1 MSYELVIC
9 IVNSGFAGEVMDA
22 AKDAGAGGGT
32 IIRGRGTAAK
42 EAEEYFHITVQPE
55 KDVVLIVVPEDIKD
69 GVLREIYKKAGL
81 ETRGQGIAF
90 SMPVIDAVGLG
101 DPITKEEK
109 PE

>member
-42 EAEEYFHITVQPE
+42 EAEAKE
-55 KDVVLIVVPEDIKD
+55 KAIA
-69 GVLREIYKKAGL
+69 KA
-81 ETRGQGIAF
+81 
-90 SMPVIDAVGLG
+90 
-101 DPITKEEK
+101 EEK
-109 PE
+109 VLKATEKVDLAVALVMALDRAMRSGSAGSVYEGRGMLFI